1 MENWKQ
7 NPRVFWTLGSPPS
20 VWLLAFFI
28 IPARVF
34 SSSCRSATRP
44 WSTARCRST
53 EYDYLTG
60 ITNYIRAFDPLY
72 LAIMWKSVWISAL
85 ATALCLVLA
94 YPIAFG
100 ICFAP
105 DRWKPLLLLL
115 VVLPFWINLLIRT
128 YALIA
133 VFRTQGYVNKVLG
146 FVGLGPYEMLYNNF
160 AVIFGLVYVYM
171 PFMVLPLYATIERL
185 DKSFLEASLD
195 LGASQFQTFLRV
207 TVPLTMPGIVS
218 GIILVFI
225 PCLGTF
231 LTPDL
236 LGGANAIMIGNVIER
251 QFKAANDWPFGA
263 ALSFLLMY
271 ATFGAL
277 AAPLP
282 LHACA
287 AREWT
292 SDGRRQCSSRGRG
305 LSTMA
310 AAPGSRLL
318 FAAIFFLLYAPIIT
332 LVAFSFNTD
341 KRGVVWRGFTLDN
354 YVKAWNNDSLIEA
367 LTNSLV
373 IAFIAT
379 ISGHH
384 ARRACR
390 TSPVALPLSPEGRL

>member
-1 MENWKQ
+1 MDNWKQ
-7 NPRVFWTLGSPPS
+7 NPRVFWTLGLPPS
-20 VWLLAFFI
+20 IWLLLFFI
-28 IPARVF
+28 IPLGFLFVMSF
-34 SSSCRSATRP
+34 SDKAVIDGQISIN
-44 WSTARCRST
+44 

-60 ITNYIRAFDPLY
+60 FSNYLRAIDPLY
-72 LAIMWKSVWISAL
+72 LTIMWKSIWISAL
-85 ATALCLVLA
+85 ATALCLVIA

-105 DRWKPLLLLL
+105 NRWKPLLLLL

-133 VFRTQGYVNKVLG
+133 VFRTRGYVNEVLG
-146 FVGLGPYEMLYNNF
+146 LVGLGPFEMLYNDF

-207 TVPLTMPGIVS
+207 TVPLTMPGIIS

-231 LTPDL
+231 LTPEL

-277 AAPLP
+277 ALRY
-282 LHACA
+282 L
-287 AREWT
+287 
-292 SDGRRQCSSRGRG
+292 
-305 LSTMA
+305 
-310 AAPGSRLL
+310 
-318 FAAIFFLLYAPIIT
+318 
-332 LVAFSFNTD
+332 
-341 KRGVVWRGFTLDN
+341 FTLRN
-354 YVKAWNNDSLIEA
+354 KGVG
-367 LTNSLV
+367 V
-373 IAFIAT
+373 
-379 ISGHH
+379 
-384 ARRACR
+384 
-390 TSPVALPLSPEGRL
+390 